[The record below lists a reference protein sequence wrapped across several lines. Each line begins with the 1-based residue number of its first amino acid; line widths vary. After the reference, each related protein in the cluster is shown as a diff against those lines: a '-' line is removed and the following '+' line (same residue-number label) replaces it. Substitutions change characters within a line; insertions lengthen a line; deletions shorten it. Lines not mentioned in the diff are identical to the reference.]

1 MNELGRKY
9 NDINYLK
16 NKKGNYIMNNNNNIN
31 NKNNYLKEI

>member
-1 MNELGRKY
+1 MNELERK
-9 NDINYLK
+9 NNEIIYLK